1 MEQKEKTPP
10 YETVTPKITKIVVTG
25 GPSGGKTTGLS
36 WIQNAFSKLGYTV
49 LIVPET
55 ATEFISGGVAPWTCG
70 TNLDYQKCQMR
81 LQLEK
86 ERLFEQAART
96 MKAEKILIVCDR
108 GAMDN
113 RAYMDDLEFA
123 QVLEEI
129 GKTEVQLRN
138 SYDAVFHL
146 VTAAKG
152 AQHFYTT
159 ENNKARTE
167 TPDQAI
173 AVDEKLIKAW
183 TGHPH
188 LCIIDN
194 STDFY
199 EKMKKLIA
207 EMRLFLG
214 EPAPYRIKRKFLI
227 EYPDVKTLESLP
239 NCRKLEIIQTY
250 LKSKNGDELRIRQ
263 RSENGSHI
271 YYKTQRHYITGMKR
285 IEIEE
290 SLNQDEYLQLLM
302 DADPSMHQIRKT
314 RYWLTHENQHFEID
328 VYPFWNDKAIAEIEL
343 HDENEEIH
351 FPKQMKIIKEV
362 TDDENYKNASLARTG
377 GELPFSDTLPLC
389 KFEK

>member
-1 MEQKEKTPP
+1 M
-10 YETVTPKITKIVVTG
+10 
-25 GPSGGKTTGLS
+25 S

-86 ERLFEQAART
+86 EKLFEQAART
-96 MKAEKILIVCDR
+96 MKAEKILIICDR

-113 RAYMDDLEFA
+113 RAYMDDFEFS

-129 GKTEVQLRN
+129 GQTEIQLRN
-138 SYDAVFHL
+138 SYDAIFHL

-152 AQHFYTT
+152 AQSFYTT

-173 AVDEKLIKAW
+173 AVDEKLIRAW

-188 LCIIDN
+188 LRVIDN

-207 EMRLFLG
+207 EMRSFLG
-214 EPAPYRIKRKFLI
+214 EPAPYEIKRKFLI
-227 EYPDVKTLESLP
+227 EYPDVQTLEMLP
-239 NCRKLEIIQTY
+239 NCRKLDIVQTY
-250 LKSKNGDELRIRQ
+250 LNSKNGDELRIRQ
-263 RSENGSHI
+263 RGENGSYV

-290 SLNQDEYLQLLM
+290 SLSQDEYLKLLM
-302 DADPSMHQIRKT
+302 DADPSMHQIQKT
-314 RYWLTHENQHFEID
+314 RYCLSHENQYFEID
-328 VYPFWNDKAIAEIEL
+328 IYPFWNDKAIAEIEL
-343 HDENEEIH
+343 RDENEEIH
-351 FPKQMKIIKEV
+351 FPKQMKIFKEV
-362 TDDENYKNASLARTG
+362 TDDENYKIASLARTG
-377 GELPFSDTLPLC
+377 GEVPQL
-389 KFEK
+389 